1 MGWKAAQ
8 KLIHHWK
15 ILRGD
20 NVRRQIVY
28 CLFKSCMFQK
38 IEGKKNHTLYLNS
51 LLIILSLLLFT
62 GNDN

>member
-20 NVRRQIVY
+20 NVTPHISPFIISY
-28 CLFKSCMFQK
+28 YMYL
-38 IEGKKNHTLYLNS
+38 GKYLCICKLMNCIHIS
-51 LLIILSLLLFT
+51 S
-62 GNDN
+62 